1 MLNTVV
7 LGIILKSK
15 YGYQH
20 FLDNLVTAHFSTQLQ
35 RCQYPGNMNPGYQ
48 TKFSMTALG
57 SH

>member
-20 FLDNLVTAHFSTQLQ
+20 FQDNLVTAHFSTQL
-35 RCQYPGNMNPGYQ
+35 
-48 TKFSMTALG
+48 
-57 SH
+57 